1 MSNRI
6 SLSRAARLV
15 GTRRGTLQKMIQQG
29 ELKSFDGDID
39 LSDLLQAFPDA
50 QIEDTSMLER
60 VGMIMEQASF
70 VNPNPAVKRMDNEA
84 LASRVYKLSQDLAYS
99 KRTLSR
105 YESLLEMLLQRFED
119 QLKQAS
125 PDNETIRN
133 DRDWLT
139 DAMRTIADEE
149 DTDELF
155 INNVFMRV
163 MSAQA
168 TVIPSGHEFFIEGS
182 ESMLEAALRGGLA
195 MDYGC
200 SNGNCGKCKVR
211 VVSGEV
217 RKIRHH
223 DYQLS
228 EAEKGLGFV
237 LSCACTAVSDIV
249 IEAREAQRSSD
260 IPLQS
265 INTRVK
271 KTEVRADV
279 LLLNVKTP
287 RTNRLRFLAGQ
298 TAELSIDGVGKG
310 IYPIASCPCDD
321 MNLQFHI
328 ELEADNALANY
339 LARSNSSSEALQLE
353 GPRGDFALRDE
364 SPASLV
370 FIAEGIGFASIKGL
384 IEHAM
389 SLDVAE
395 EIKLIWIA
403 EQSDDFYLNNL
414 CRAWQDALDN
424 FTLHKMAVADR
435 EQLAGNLASWL
446 GEKAEN
452 YDYYVCAGP
461 DLTSQLEESLS
472 NLGVPKANC
481 VFEEKY

>member
-1 MSNRI
+1 
-6 SLSRAARLV
+6 
-15 GTRRGTLQKMIQQG
+15 MIQQG
-29 ELKSFDGDID
+29 ELKSFDGEID

-84 LASRVYKLSQDLAYS
+84 LASRVYQLSQDLAIS
-99 KRTLSR
+99 KRKLSR
-105 YESLLEMLLQRFED
+105 YESLLELLQQRLGD
-119 QLKQAS
+119 QLSKPSTDGAFVEKTS
-125 PDNETIRN
+125 S
-133 DRDWLT
+133 WLT
-139 DAMRTIADEE
+139 ESLQSLVKEE
-149 DTDELF
+149 DTDEIF
-155 INNVFMRV
+155 INNVFLRV

-168 TVIPSGHEFFIEGS
+168 TVIPSGHEFFVEGS
-182 ESMLEAALRGGLA
+182 ESLLEAALRGGLA

-217 RKIRHH
+217 RKIKHH

-228 EAEKGLGFV
+228 EAEKGLGFA
-237 LSCACTAVSDIV
+237 LSCACTAVSDV
-249 IEAREAQRSSD
+249 VLEAREALRGSD

-265 INTRVK
+265 ITTKIK
-271 KTEVRADV
+271 KSEVRDDI
-279 LLLNVKTP
+279 LLLNVRTP

-298 TAELSIDGVGKG
+298 TAELEITDIGKNS
-310 IYPIASCPCDD
+310 YPIASCPCDD

-328 ELEADNALANY
+328 DLSADDPLADYLANR
-339 LARSNSSSEALQLE
+339 ASNSDSLLLE
-353 GPRGDFALRDE
+353 GPKGDFALRDD

-389 SLDVAE
+389 SLDIAE

-403 EQSDDFYLNNL
+403 DNTDAFYLNNL

-424 FTLHKMAVADR
+424 FKLHKITMAERDKLEA
-435 EQLAGNLASWL
+435 QLKSWL
-446 GEKAEN
+446 GEKAQN
-452 YDYYVCAGP
+452 FDYYVCASEPLNEQIG
-461 DLTSQLEESLS
+461 SVLERLD
-472 NLGVPKANC
+472 VPADNC
-481 VFEEKY
+481 VFEEKH

>member
-29 ELKSFDGDID
+29 ELKSFDGEID
-39 LSDLLQAFPDA
+39 LSDLLQVFPDA

-70 VNPNPAVKRMDNEA
+70 VNPNPALKRMDNDA
-84 LASRVYKLSQDLAYS
+84 LASRVYQLSQDLAIN
-99 KRTLSR
+99 KRKLSR
-105 YESLLEMLLQRFED
+105 YESLLELLQQR
-119 QLKQAS
+119 LK
-125 PDNETIRN
+125 DNQTKQTSDDEFVSKTS
-133 DRDWLT
+133 DWL
-139 DAMRTIADEE
+139 AENLRSLAEEE
-149 DTDELF
+149 DTDEIF
-155 INNVFMRV
+155 INNVFLRV

-168 TVIPSGHEFFIEGS
+168 TVIPSGHEFFVEGS
-182 ESMLEAALRGGLA
+182 ESLLEAALRGGLA

-217 RKIRHH
+217 RKIKHH
-223 DYQLS
+223 DYQLT
-228 EAEKGLGFV
+228 EAEKGLGFA

-260 IPLQS
+260 IPLQT
-265 INTRVK
+265 IDTRIK
-271 KTEVRADV
+271 KTEIRDDI
-279 LLLNVKTP
+279 LLLNLKTP

-298 TAELSIDGVGKG
+298 SAELKIEG
-310 IYPIASCPCDD
+310 IGEGSYPIASCPCDD

-328 ELEADNALANY
+328 DLADGDNLADH
-339 LARSNSSSEALQLE
+339 LARQSKNNDSVQLE
-353 GPRGDFALRDE
+353 GPRGNFALRDD

-395 EIKLIWIA
+395 EIILIWIA
-403 EQSDDFYLNNL
+403 ESSDEFYLKNL

-424 FTLHKMAVADR
+424 FQLHMVGKTERDQLGQKM
-435 EQLAGNLASWL
+435 QSWL
-446 GEKAEN
+446 GESAKGFE
-452 YDYYVCAGP
+452 YYICAG
-461 DLTSQLEESLS
+461 DKITGVVRESLEQL
-472 NLGVPKANC
+472 NVPSDSC
-481 VFEEKY
+481 IFERKL

>member
-1 MSNRI
+1 M
-6 SLSRAARLV
+6 

-29 ELKSFDGDID
+29 ELQSFDGEID
-39 LSDLLQAFPDA
+39 LADLLQAFPDA
-50 QIEDTSMLER
+50 KVEDTSMLER

-84 LASRVYKLSQDLAYS
+84 LASRVYQLSQELAIS
-99 KRTLSR
+99 KRRLSR
-105 YESLLEMLLQRFED
+105 YDSLLEILLQRFDDRLAESSND
-119 QLKQAS
+119 DDFVEKTRSWLKENVQL
-125 PDNETIRN
+125 
-133 DRDWLT
+133 LT
-139 DAMRTIADEE
+139 QNE
-149 DTDELF
+149 DTDEIF
-155 INNVFMRV
+155 INNVFLRI

-168 TVIPSGHEFFIEGS
+168 TVIPSGHEFFVEGS
-182 ESMLEAALRGGLA
+182 ESLLEAALRGGLA

-200 SNGNCGKCKVR
+200 SNGNCGKCKVK
-211 VVSGEV
+211 VVSGDV

-223 DYQLS
+223 DYKLS

-237 LSCACTAVSDIV
+237 LSCACTAASDVV

-265 INTRVK
+265 IKTRIK
-271 KTEVRADV
+271 KIELRDDV

-298 TAELSIDGVGKG
+298 TAELSIDGIGQG
-310 IYPIASCPCDD
+310 NYPIASCPCDD

-328 ELEADNALANY
+328 KLDADDTLANY
-339 LARSNSSSEALQLE
+339 IGNTTGSSASLQLE
-353 GPRGDFALRDE
+353 GPRGDFTLRDD

-370 FIAEGIGFASIKGL
+370 FIAEGIGFASIKGV

-403 EQSDDFYLNNL
+403 DDSDNFYLNNL

-424 FTLHKMAVADR
+424 FTLFKIPMAERSRVS
-435 EQLAGNLASWL
+435 ESLASWL
-446 GEKAEN
+446 GNRAAAF
-452 YDYYVCAGP
+452 DYYICAG
-461 DLTSQLEESLS
+461 DELTVRLESALVE
-472 NLGVPKANC
+472 LGVPADNC
-481 VFEEKY
+481 VFEEKH